1 MASTVRGAETQTA
14 LTARLPLPLPGTRD
28 DMKGRCAAT
37 LRRATE
43 TSNIHEKT
51 RRFLFVSVCRSHPGR
66 DCVHFHSQMVEARNN
81 MNATSTALED
91 PWTLSHSQ
99 ARIDT
104 FPRLTVTSSPRTK
117 RRKANAESTVGTQIG
132 VFPRHDRAGVQVRGS
147 PKLSAAPNMLCFY
160 AGFSRFTPSRGFARL
175 RAALTIIHTDGR
187 YAPHRA
193 SADGAS

>member
-43 TSNIHEKT
+43 TSSNIHEKT
-51 RRFLFVSVCRSHPGR
+51 RPFFVSVCRAHPGR
-66 DCVHFHSQMVEARNN
+66 DCVHFHIQMVEAQKQYECNIHSARGPLDPF
-81 MNATSTALED
+81 TQSSKDRHLSTTHSHQLTTDEKTESQCGKHCGHTDRGVPAARPGRRTGSRIPKVVSSTQHVVFLCWFFALY
-91 PWTLSHSQ
+91 
-99 ARIDT
+99 
-104 FPRLTVTSSPRTK
+104 TV
-117 RRKANAESTVGTQIG
+117 
-132 VFPRHDRAGVQVRGS
+132 
-147 PKLSAAPNMLCFY
+147 
-160 AGFSRFTPSRGFARL
+160 ARL

-187 YAPHRA
+187 DAPHRA

>member
-43 TSNIHEKT
+43 TSNFHEKT
-51 RRFLFVSVCRSHPGR
+51 TVDRFLFQFVELTLARLCSLSQPNGRSSKQYECNIHSARGPLDPFTQSSKDRHLSTTHSHQLTTDEKTESQCGKHCGHTDRGVPAARPGR
-66 DCVHFHSQMVEARNN
+66 RTGSRIPKVVS
-81 MNATSTALED
+81 STQHVVFLCWFFALY
-91 PWTLSHSQ
+91 
-99 ARIDT
+99 
-104 FPRLTVTSSPRTK
+104 TV
-117 RRKANAESTVGTQIG
+117 
-132 VFPRHDRAGVQVRGS
+132 
-147 PKLSAAPNMLCFY
+147 
-160 AGFSRFTPSRGFARL
+160 ARL

-187 YAPHRA
+187 DAPHRA